1 MQLVTVQ
8 NNSKN
13 PLIVG
18 EKFLL
23 PKQRRAVPLSVA
35 EKAIG
40 QHGGD
45 KITVLGG
52 LPKKT
57 PQQAEPEPDIEM
69 PGAVDESDPVEDEPA
84 PPKRTRRSRSKRS
97 SE

>member
-8 NNSKN
+8 NNSKT

-23 PKQRRAVPLSVA
+23 PKQRRAVPLAVA
-35 EKAIG
+35 KKAIG

-52 LPKKT
+52 LPT
-57 PQQAEPEPDIEM
+57 PLQVEPEPPIEAT
-69 PGAVDESDPVEDEPA
+69 GAVDESDPVEDEPA
-84 PPKRTRRSRSKRS
+84 PAKRTRRSRSKRS